1 MSLTLDPVKLARR
14 EADDAGDY
22 YQVGQAFGLLTK
34 AASSRPVA
42 SPVLHGRLIVPQTGW
57 ALLTVPNALVR
68 GLFDA
73 MDETGIELPPGHK
86 GGPFTAHV
94 SVMTGDEVKKLG
106 GPDAIS
112 ERGHPFNYQLG
123 PIQSVEPSGWD
134 EMSRVWFVKVISPEL
149 KALRKS
155 YGLSPLPNGDH
166 NFHISIAV
174 RRKNVLNQ
182 GPVSKA
188 AAADEDD
195 DEDVHSG
202 QGKDVHSGDKKEIRI
217 PLCMHRIVITRLTF
231 GKPEDDDDERD
242 EKQASI
248 GDIFKRLGSSFSKAK
263 PALAGLGQQVGSV
276 AKPAF
281 RAAGKKLYG
290 LPRFVARVPEG
301 RSVASTPGDAL
312 RSAANTY
319 FRPRYPLLDRPI
331 GVKSMPRVLD
341 RTRAWAGTGLRGG
354 SLLSM
359 SLSAPTIA
367 NAALRGYP
375 NMLGSHVAAAGGQ
388 PEATEQIQAQMR
400 AEAPGVYG
408 NLARDMVA
416 SPFGLASQEPA
427 SQFTRGVVGDI
438 AVPTMRN
445 DIYMARKNRP
455 GLMGTIDALRSTT
468 PFGWTM
474 TKGLQALGSPKAP
487 DIRGAVT
494 KHLPALL
501 ASTAVNPEAATAGP
515 YGNVAKQL
523 ASTVDFTRGKA
534 RRATA
539 YWGSMTGAMPR
550 EKAHKLYETEV
561 PTGVPDPTIGDLWHR
576 LRNRIPY
583 GQQPTEKK
591 GAASRG
597 QAVTALARL
606 TTEKQADVNSVL
618 APALVGAG
626 VGGVGG
632 WGLGKLLGT
641 GRPWRDALYG
651 AGAGSLLGIN
661 YAGAARAG
669 GPPEES
675 SWDAPGSPE
684 ARRLLPTPMPKE
696 NTKRQS
702 LFENVKDYYKDVEG
716 GPDEALRQAVKNQQ
730 SMSPTIPSPVYTEK
744 DVHTPIPITEVDVP
758 DVPIG
763 QPPNKG
769 LMGLTTLK
777 HDPALI
783 RIGVVGREDAAR
795 AGESTDQTIQHEGT
809 HGATMALPMAR
820 DRNSPGWE
828 PEFQSGRALIKS
840 LDPRAD
846 VSGLNEFG
854 EYALGQAEFD
864 PRLAS
869 IKRFYAQHHSRDVR
883 TPEEAKKALDWYRG
897 WIKTPEGRKAA
908 GGQGKTWNSVF
919 NSQWWKLLEPA
930 AARRM
935 PGLVHNAP
943 AATAM
948 PDVNLKVASLDKEA
962 GPLSGFFRRLGRGA
976 ANYAR
981 YSTGVPKGEG
991 YWGAKGQG
999 FGRFTAGAIKRPIK
1013 FMTSPRLIPKLSRPA
1028 SDPTSTNLWHPI
1040 ESVKNL
1046 WAHSP
1051 ERGGKFERGRNA
1063 IGEAIRLGG
1072 TAASISTGGLAAYNI
1087 HQNQGFE
1094 GSLGA
1099 GLGRAMGLTEKDNP
1113 VELRT
1118 MSDVAKEH
1126 MRTLRGPIATQLLG
1140 DNPLARLIVGKPDT
1154 SAAGKMLGDIAGDTV
1169 APFLARDLYLSR
1181 QKHPWVMNV
1190 ADYARLGSPM
1200 GMAMTAFSKNFA
1212 SPDKPNIEAAIERA
1226 RAKHMPELRKDILPS
1241 LTSPAAQPLLRTL
1254 TDPRVLP
1261 IVQKNPYINKMLEEA
1276 SQSPESRAALAQA
1289 MGNPYVM
1296 RLAGGMVSSPE
1307 VQTKIREQAAKGVH
1321 GQVRKLLGLGAA
1333 AGSGGGG
1340 GQAGPTALVDKAIP
1354 AAQEGVGAGLRESW
1368 ADPDIR
1374 GRVTGLGLAAGAGGL
1389 GGGVLG
1395 HMLGSTLSP
1404 DKERLS
1410 YADRRARES
1419 HRSWMRNLGILGGAV
1434 GTPLLANYL
1443 MQPKKAAAM
1452 PDSMQAVATGA

>member
-106 GPDAIS
+106 GPEAIS

-155 YGLSPLPNGDH
+155 YGLTPLPNGDH

-188 AAADEDD
+188 AAADED
-195 DEDVHSG
+195 VHSG
-202 QGKDVHSGDKKEIRI
+202 QGKDVHFGDKKEIRI

-408 NLARDMVA
+408 NLARDTVA

-494 KHLPALL
+494 KHLPAFL

-606 TTEKQADVNSVL
+606 TTEKQADLNNVL

-651 AGAGSLLGIN
+651 AGVGGIAGVN
-661 YAGAARAG
+661 YAGLQSMDETGSRAAAN
-669 GPPEES
+669 
-675 SWDAPGSPE
+675 
-684 ARRLLPTPMPKE
+684 RLLPEPPPPGSTTNE
-696 NTKRQS
+696 S
-702 LFENVKDYYKDVEG
+702 LFDQVKHYYKDVEG
-716 GPDEALRQAVKNQQ
+716 GPDEALREAVKNQQ
-730 SMSPTIPSPVYTEK
+730 PMSSAIGAPIYTEQ
-744 DVHTPIPITEVDVP
+744 DVRTPVPITEVDVP
-758 DVPIG
+758 NTPGLPNEGLYGVTRTRHRPGDV
-763 QPPNKG
+763 
-769 LMGLTTLK
+769 
-777 HDPALI
+777 
-783 RIGVVGREDAAR
+783 RIGVVSRDDLAR
-795 AGESTDQTIQHEGT
+795 AGEPFDQIKQHEGT
-809 HGATMALPMAR
+809 HGAMRGLP
-820 DRNSPGWE
+820 DSRNPSSPGWSQ
-828 PEFQSGRALIKS
+828 EFHSGEDLIRS
-840 LDPRAD
+840 LDPTVDTSRLTP
-846 VSGLNEFG
+846 GGN
-854 EYALGQAEFD
+854 YALGPVEFD

-869 IKRFYAQHHSRDVR
+869 IKRFFALHHPGKDVR
-883 TPEEAKKALDWYRG
+883 TPEQAKKAMEWYRG
-897 WIKTPEGRKAA
+897 WIQTAEGRKAS
-908 GGQGKTWNSVF
+908 GLQGRNWHQIF
-919 NSQWWKLLEPA
+919 NSPYWQTLEPA

-935 PGLVHNAP
+935 PGLVHNIPDASSIS
-943 AATAM
+943 AM
-948 PDVNLKVASLDKEA
+948 PDMKMASLNKEA

-1072 TAASISTGGLAAYNI
+1072 TAASIGTGGLAAYNI

-1212 SPDKPNIEAAIERA
+1212 SPDKPDIEGAIERA

-1368 ADPDIR
+1368 ADPDIL